1 MKTFECKPNYV
12 VTCAIIAISLIF
24 TGCGKLGGKFPPD
37 VYVVREGSFAIN
49 PSVKVGDAF
58 DQFFTNGKWNYFKS
72 TNNERI
78 VEFAGEFMLSEHP
91 DLMFMQLYTGNLEVL
106 KKNSDKVPA
115 KIGIQFVLDGAN
127 FNIRHMEINGVTM
140 DNFTILT
147 MVEKIVN
154 SYKAI
159 PR

>member
-1 MKTFECKPNYV
+1 MKISNSNLNYLAV
-12 VTCAIIAISLIF
+12 SMLIVTSLIF
-24 TGCGKLGGKFPPD
+24 TSCGKLSEFPPS
-37 VYVVREGSFAIN
+37 VQIVREGSFAIN
-49 PSVKVGDAF
+49 QSVKVGAAF
-58 DQFFTNGKWNYFKS
+58 DQFFRNGQWNYFKS

-78 VEFAGEFMLSEHP
+78 VEFIGEFMLSEHP
-91 DLMFMQLYTGNLEVL
+91 DLMFIQLYTGNLEAL
-106 KKNSDKVPA
+106 KKSSDKVPA

-154 SYKAI
+154 SYRAV
-159 PR
+159 PAR